1 MPSVCE
7 ADLQKAPPPAVPH
20 EATICLT
27 QIRAF
32 RAQLEHK
39 PNLQSAILIK

>member
-7 ADLQKAPPPAVPH
+7 KAPPPVVRH